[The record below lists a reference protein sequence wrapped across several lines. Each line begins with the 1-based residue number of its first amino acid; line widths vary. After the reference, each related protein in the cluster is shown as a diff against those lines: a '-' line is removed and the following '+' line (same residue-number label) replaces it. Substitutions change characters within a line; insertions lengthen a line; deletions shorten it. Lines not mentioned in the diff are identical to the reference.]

1 MKPPTKRPQL
11 LLTTL
16 ATLCL
21 LGLGSS
27 LAQSLLNEYQNAA
40 TALKESVAAFSTD
53 QVESLDALRKAET
66 AFAPLGQALEPALRS
81 GLQETFSRAEE
92 AIVNQSE
99 TDLQVQAAVLQG
111 GFGRAVYQQA
121 LRDAAGGDAATA
133 RNLLNMLGQD
143 LGLANAR
150 FKGTSQRELQG
161 AFEARLAKRGLAQL
175 AGFGGDLGSRYRT
188 LAQVY
193 GYIFLVQDSPRLP
206 PETRDTVVGTIRA
219 LVTEQPTE
227 QGVTLLKAQL
237 AGFAHRAERVGANT
251 GATQDNT
258 GQNSAGQNS
267 AAQTA
272 AQSPIPAAESA
283 ATGSAD
289 VAANT
294 ATSTPTSTPATTTDP
309 ATEPFVPTITGAAM
323 TEDLA
328 SGTADAPTTALP
340 GDPVQSDLQD
350 NAVQPDFQ
358 DSTVQNGTV
367 QPETITALP
376 FLTPE
381 RYTIFLM
388 VAGFL
393 ALIGLVRLL
402 FAVSVSPWRDAAL
415 ALLLLP
421 AIAEGLVALAGF
433 LVPLT
438 NQPLLRQAAA
448 YSLFINP
455 VMQLAWTL
463 LTAAAVL
470 CLALSRSTAP
480 ARANQKLADSD
491 PHAEYEPTRAEPT
504 PTATPQPTQATR
516 SSPLTTGTLNWD
528 DDF

>member
-1 MKPPTKRPQL
+1 MNTPTKRPQL

-133 RNLLNMLGQD
+133 RNLLNVLGQD

-175 AGFGGDLGSRYRT
+175 AGFGGELGSRYRT

-193 GYIFLVQDSPRLP
+193 GYLFLVQDSPRLP

-237 AGFAHRAERVGANT
+237 TGFARRAERAETNAGATGQDNT
-251 GATQDNT
+251 GQSNT
-258 GQNSAGQNS
+258 GQNSAT
-267 AAQTA
+267 QTA
-272 AQSPIPAAESA
+272 AQNPGPAAESSPTGLADA
-283 ATGSAD
+283 APDT
-289 VAANT
+289 AANT
-294 ATSTPTSTPATTTDP
+294 TIAHPPAQ
-309 ATEPFVPTITGAAM
+309 
-323 TEDLA
+323 
-328 SGTADAPTTALP
+328 LP
-340 GDPVQSDLQD
+340 LQ
-350 NAVQPDFQ
+350 PLR
-358 DSTVQNGTV
+358 
-367 QPETITALP
+367 LP
-376 FLTPE
+376 SRLSRPSP
-381 RYTIFLM
+381 
-388 VAGFL
+388 
-393 ALIGLVRLL
+393 VRL
-402 FAVSVSPWRDAAL
+402 
-415 ALLLLP
+415 
-421 AIAEGLVALAGF
+421 
-433 LVPLT
+433 
-438 NQPLLRQAAA
+438 
-448 YSLFINP
+448 
-455 VMQLAWTL
+455 
-463 LTAAAVL
+463 
-470 CLALSRSTAP
+470 
-480 ARANQKLADSD
+480 
-491 PHAEYEPTRAEPT
+491 
-504 PTATPQPTQATR
+504 
-516 SSPLTTGTLNWD
+516 
-528 DDF
+528 

>member
-1 MKPPTKRPQL
+1 MKTPTKRPQL

-66 AFAPLGQALEPALRS
+66 AFAPLGQVLEPALRS

-133 RNLLNMLGQD
+133 RNLLNVLGQD

-175 AGFGGDLGSRYRT
+175 AGFGGELGSRYRT

-237 AGFAHRAERVGANT
+237 TGFARRAERAGANT
-251 GATQDNT
+251 GDT
-258 GQNSAGQNS
+258 GQNNKGQSNTEQNS

-272 AQSPIPAAESA
+272 AQSPSPAAESP
-283 ATGSAD
+283 ATASAD

-309 ATEPFVPTITGAAM
+309 ATEPFVPTITGAVM

-340 GDPVQSDLQD
+340 GDPVQSNIQD
-350 NAVQPDFQ
+350 NAVQPG
-358 DSTVQNGTV
+358 TVQNGTV
-367 QPETITALP
+367 QPEMVAALP

-388 VAGFL
+388 AAGFL
-393 ALIGLVRLL
+393 SLIGLFRLL

-448 YSLFINP
+448 YSLFVNP

-470 CLALSRSTAP
+470 CLALSRGTAP

>member
-1 MKPPTKRPQL
+1 MNTPTKRPQL

-133 RNLLNMLGQD
+133 QNLLNVLGRD
-143 LGLANAR
+143 LGLANAQ
-150 FKGTSQRELQG
+150 FTGTSQRELQS

-193 GYIFLVQDSPRLP
+193 GYLFLVQDSPRLP

-237 AGFAHRAERVGANT
+237 TGFARRAERAETNAGATGQDNT
-251 GATQDNT
+251 GQSNT
-258 GQNSAGQNS
+258 GQNSAT
-267 AAQTA
+267 QTA
-272 AQSPIPAAESA
+272 AQNPGPAAESSP
-283 ATGSAD
+283 TGLAD
-289 VAANT
+289 VASDT
-294 ATSTPTSTPATTTDP
+294 ATGTPATTTAP

-328 SGTADAPTTALP
+328 SGTADAPATALP
-340 GDPVQSDLQD
+340 DDP
-350 NAVQPDFQ
+350 
-358 DSTVQNGTV
+358 VQNGTV
-367 QPETITALP
+367 QPGAIQGNTVQPELIAALP

-381 RYTIFLM
+381 LYTIFLM
-388 VAGFL
+388 AAGFL

-402 FAVSVSPWRDAAL
+402 FTVSVSPWRDAAL

-421 AIAEGLVALAGF
+421 AIVEGFVALAGF
-433 LVPLT
+433 LVPRV
-438 NQPLLRQAAA
+438 NQPLLGQAAA
-448 YSLFINP
+448 YSLFVNP
-455 VMQLAWTL
+455 VTQLVWTL

-470 CLALSRSTAP
+470 CLALSRGTAP
-480 ARANQKLADSD
+480 ARSEENSD
-491 PHAEYEPTRAEPT
+491 QATEYEPTRAEPT
-504 PTATPQPTQATR
+504 PTAAPQATHQATQA
-516 SSPLTTGTLNWD
+516 LTTGTLNWD